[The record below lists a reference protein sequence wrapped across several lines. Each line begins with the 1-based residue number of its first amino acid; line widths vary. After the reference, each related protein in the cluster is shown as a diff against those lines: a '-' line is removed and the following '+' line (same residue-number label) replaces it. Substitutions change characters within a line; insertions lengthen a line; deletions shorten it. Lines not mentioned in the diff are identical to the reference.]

1 MDQKIID
8 LYDDF
13 THRSLDRRKFM
24 EQLVLIVG
32 SVAAAEQTVRLLM
45 PDYAH
50 AAVVAENDPRLQA
63 SSFGD
68 AASGVSGYLVAPKGV
83 KFEEVKNLVIVIH
96 ENRGLNP
103 HIQDVARRV
112 AAEGFVAFAPDFLA
126 PLGGTPAD
134 SDEAAK
140 LFAKLDFEAAAA
152 SLAKFTANMK
162 TALAGRKIGAIG
174 FCWGGAMVNALAT
187 KAPGLDAGV
196 AYYGVAPKA
205 EEVARIKAALMLHYG
220 ALDARVN
227 ATKEPYEAE
236 LKKAGVNYSAFV
248 YEGANHAFNNDTSA
262 ERYNADA
269 AKLAWSRSME
279 LLRAKLL

>member
-13 THRSLDRRKFM
+13 THKTLDRRLFM
-24 EQLVLIVG
+24 ERLVAIVG
-32 SVAAAEQTVRLLM
+32 SVAIAEETAKLLM
-45 PDYAH
+45 PNYAL
-50 AAVVAENDPRLQA
+50 AAVIPENDPRLQT
-63 SSFGD
+63 STYRD
-68 AASGVSGYLVAPKGV
+68 PASGVGGYLVVPKGV
-83 KFEEVKNLVIVIH
+83 KVEESKNFVIVIH

-112 AAEGFVAFAPDFLA
+112 AAEGFVAFAPDLMG

-140 LFAKLDFEAAAA
+140 LFAKVDFDAATQ
-152 SLAKFTANMK
+152 SLAKFTANIKSSM
-162 TALAGRKIGAIG
+162 AGRKVGAIG
-174 FCWGGAMVNALAT
+174 FCWGGGMVNALAT
-187 KAPGLDAGV
+187 QAPMLDAG
-196 AYYGVAPKA
+196 ATYYGVAPKP
-205 EEVARIKAALMLHYG
+205 EDVGKIKAALILHYG

-227 ATKEPYEAE
+227 ATKDAFEGE

-248 YEGANHAFNNDTSA
+248 YEGANHAFNNDTSV

-279 LLRAKLL
+279 LFRAKLL